1 MPQTTMSPSDNRDS
15 SVQQRTSDGN
25 MKVAKPDYYHS
36 HRSKLDDWL
45 NKVMLYSRLE
55 GLQAEGRK
63 TMIAASYFRG
73 QAQQRT
79 TTLGC

>member
-1 MPQTTMSPSDNRDS
+1 MSPSDNRDS